1 MIYEVRTYDLKPH
14 SLPEVEKR
22 FGEAYEKR
30 KKLSEMYAFWH
41 TEVGPLN
48 QIIHVWPYKDLEERA
63 RIRAQAI
70 AEKVWPPA
78 TGEFL
83 VNQRTD
89 IFVAANFMPKIAP
102 GKYGPWFEM
111 RTYTA
116 NEGKLPTLETRFRDH
131 TIRIF
136 NKYSMT
142 SIGYWIPEDG
152 PTSQTTLVYILAHPS
167 REAAKANWA
176 KFQSDPEWQKVR
188 KESIERGGQVVQ
200 DSSITLLRAAA
211 FSPIR

>member
-1 MIYEVRTYDLKPH
+1 MRTALFRICVASALLATGYVAGRLT
-14 SLPEVEKR
+14 PEPV
-22 FGEAYEKR
+22 
-30 KKLSEMYAFWH
+30 
-41 TEVGPLN
+41 
-48 QIIHVWPYKDLEERA
+48 
-63 RIRAQAI
+63 AQA
-70 AEKVWPPA
+70 
-78 TGEFL
+78 
-83 VNQRTD
+83 
-89 IFVAANFMPKIAP
+89 AP
-102 GKYGPWFEM
+102 MQNRVFEM

-176 KFQSDPEWQKVR
+176 KFSADPEWQKVR
-188 KESIERGGQVVQ
+188 ADSEQNGKILAKSPESVF
-200 DSSITLLRAAA
+200 LRATDY
-211 FSPIR
+211 SPIK